1 MQIRSAFM
9 RTDFILFVEGCGA
22 LVFSSFIFLF
32 GFLPVVLALYYIT
45 PRRFRNL
52 TLFVVDLVFY
62 SWGEPMLVLLMMV
75 SVLINYIA
83 GILLGARRQ
92 KKSLS
97 RFIFVTAIILN
108 LGLLGFFKY
117 VGFIGETLQFVLP
130 FLNIPILE
138 VSLPIGISFYTFQT
152 MSYTIDVYRNAVKVQ
167 KNFID
172 FGTYVSLFPQLIAG
186 PIVRYADVAEQLVHR
201 RENLQQFTDG
211 VKLFLIGLAKKVL
224 LANQMGILWDS
235 IRKSGEASGALGA
248 WVGIIAYTFQIY
260 FDFSGYSDMAI
271 GLGKMF
277 GFEFVKNFD
286 YPYISKSITEFWR
299 RWHISLGT
307 WFREYVYIPLGGNR
321 KGLGRQII
329 NMSVVWFLTG
339 LWHGASWNF
348 ILWGVYFGI
357 LLIIEK
363 TFMLKVLKKLP
374 AIFGHG
380 GAQAAE
386 LVVGHIYSLI
396 LIILGWVLFY
406 FEDMNEMGSFVARL
420 FGADGWMMSSD
431 VTPTVLAYVPL
442 LVIALLV
449 STPLFTTIYHKIKW
463 QPMQL
468 MIDNVGCV
476 LSLLLC
482 TASLASS
489 SYNPFLYFKF

>member
-1 MQIRSAFM
+1 M
-9 RTDFILFVEGCGA
+9 
-22 LVFSSFIFLF
+22 VFSSFIFLF

-45 PRRFRNL
+45 PRRFRNV

-62 SWGEPMLVLLMMV
+62 SWGEPKLVLLMMV
-75 SVLINYIA
+75 SVLLNYFSAILI
-83 GILLGARRQ
+83 GIYRPKKRLARAIFI
-92 KKSLS
+92 LS
-97 RFIFVTAIILN
+97 IILN

-117 VGFIGETLQFVLP
+117 IGFIGETLQFMLP
-130 FLNIPILE
+130 FLNIQILE

-152 MSYTIDVYRNAVKVQ
+152 MSYTIDVYRNTVAVQ
-167 KNFID
+167 KNVIT

-186 PIVRYADVAEQLVHR
+186 PIVRYSDVAEQLVNR
-201 RENLQQFTDG
+201 RESLQQFTDG
-211 VKLFLIGLAKKVL
+211 VRIFLIGLAKKVL
-224 LANQMGILWDS
+224 IANQMGVLWD
-235 IRKSGEASGALGA
+235 ILRKSTDGGVIGA
-248 WVGIIAYTFQIY
+248 WCGILAYTFQIY
-260 FDFSGYSDMAI
+260 YDFSGYSDMAI

-277 GFEFVKNFD
+277 GFEFMKNFN
-286 YPYISKSITEFWR
+286 YPYISESITEFWR

-363 TFMLKVLKKLP
+363 TFLLKALKKAP
-374 AIFGHG
+374 AI
-380 GAQAAE
+380 
-386 LVVGHIYSLI
+386 VRHIYALFFI
-396 LIILGWVLFY
+396 VLGWVLFY
-406 FEDMNEMGSFVARL
+406 FENMGEMGVFLGRL
-420 FGADGWMMSSD
+420 FGAQGFGLSVNTCAAILSF
-431 VTPTVLAYVPL
+431 LPL
-442 LVIALLV
+442 MIAAAVI
-449 STPLFTTIYHKIKW
+449 STPLLTNTFHRIKSSGVR
-463 QPMQL
+463 MVL
-468 MIDNVGCV
+468 ENTGCV

-482 TASLASS
+482 TASLAGS